1 METKEWLLEIAY
13 GLLLTFL
20 LINLLTQF
28 CFLI

>member
-1 METKEWLLEIAY
+1 METKEWMLEIAY
-13 GLLLTFL
+13 GLLLAFL